1 MQTMMGQKTSQ
12 PKLYTSFS
20 LDGAVP
26 ADHIL
31 RKIAAY
37 IDFSFA
43 RDLTRFLHRP
53 RYVLIDDAP
62 GKGAVRR
69 R

>member
-1 MQTMMGQKTSQ
+1 MGQKTTQ

-20 LDGAVP
+20 LDAVVP

-37 IDFSFA
+37 IDFSFV
-43 RDLTRFLHRP
+43 RGLTRFLYRP
-53 RYVLIDDAP
+53 RWVVIDDAP